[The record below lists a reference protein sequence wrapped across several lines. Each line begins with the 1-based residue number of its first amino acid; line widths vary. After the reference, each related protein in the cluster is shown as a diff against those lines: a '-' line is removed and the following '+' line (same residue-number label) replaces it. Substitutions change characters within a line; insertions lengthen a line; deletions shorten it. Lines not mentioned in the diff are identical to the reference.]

1 MWSLIREHH
10 TGPAAWI
17 APLQEAGHMSAPDD
31 PPRSAPKIPLALGA
45 VTHVAELAFQGE
57 FPLPRH
63 RHATRSIPAMPSALK
78 RFVSVTRVD
87 IGCLP
92 LGVSRGDLLAE
103 GFEAVHSRLDPASH
117 VTADQSFHVARP
129 KRLLAR
135 RMSFGRRWRGSLPFS
150 GVRFCGSG

>member
-1 MWSLIREHH
+1 
-10 TGPAAWI
+10 
-17 APLQEAGHMSAPDD
+17 MSAPDD